1 MLRRCSKCWRLQHQ
15 ASLCQD
21 GSHPTPGRSWVQLLT
36 CTAQRPLQTESEL
49 LWLPVGP
56 AGPLLCMVMLCRLA
70 AVSLD
75 GDFAWGV
82 QIYGQ
87 HGSERLGQALK
98 STDCYRLLMHCEC
111 MIAAGR
117 GGL

>member
-1 MLRRCSKCWRLQHQ
+1 M
-15 ASLCQD
+15 A
-21 GSHPTPGRSWVQLLT
+21 VIQLAGGVVFKKLT
-36 CTAQRPLQTESEL
+36 CTAQRPPQTESEL

-56 AGPLLCMVMLCRLA
+56 AGPLLCMVTLCRLA
-70 AVSLD
+70 AMSLD
-75 GDFAWGV
+75 RDFAWGV

-87 HGSERLGQALK
+87 HGSKRLGQALK
-98 STDCYRLLMHCEC
+98 SADCCRLLMLCAD

>member
-1 MLRRCSKCWRLQHQ
+1 MQQVLEVEHQ
-15 ASLCQD
+15 VSLCQD
-21 GSHPTPGRSWVQLLT
+21 GSHSKRQSCVEDLT
-36 CTAQRPLQTESEL
+36 CTARRPPQTESEL

-56 AGPLLCMVMLCRLA
+56 AGPLLCMVTLGRLA

-75 GDFAWGV
+75 RDFAWQV

-87 HGSERLGQALK
+87 HGSERLGQALRIA
-98 STDCYRLLMHCEC
+98 DCCRLLMPCER